1 VLSSLRAFHDLL
13 PKDTFIRIHKSFV
26 VNIEK
31 IDRFN
36 AREVAISGQVI
47 PVSRA
52 KKNCLSE
59 AMKFM

>member
-1 VLSSLRAFHDLL
+1 
-13 PKDTFIRIHKSFV
+13 
-26 VNIEK
+26 
-31 IDRFN
+31 
-36 AREVAISGQVI
+36 VAISGQVI